1 MKILKALTFSAA
13 CFLASG
19 AIADGMQTQL
29 DNIFNEME
37 NYTKP
42 GSFETQ
48 RRSGYFAG
56 RYTFKTQIYDENLVS
71 LELPSARGG
80 CGGIDVFGGSFSFI
94 NSDQFAQLMRQ
105 VASNAK
111 GYAFQLAMDI
121 MCPDCMK
128 WMNEIQ
134 TKIQKMNEAL
144 GNSCQLAQGLVNDSF
159 NKMGLKN
166 KEDEEYSLIGTL
178 QGVGNDMADMKKSL
192 TSSETAASRLAAA
205 APDEFQAKQGAV
217 VMRALRHHSVEGWFT
232 GGDIL
237 LLEQI
242 MSMTGSIVVGPLEK
256 GADAQGETTKI
267 FVLEGGL
274 LTISDLMEGAE
285 NKPIYDCGEDPG
297 GLDER
302 CMLTDDIDP
311 KTKNVDIE
319 SLKERILEAMVGA
332 DGFITRIRTGN
343 VAAEPS
349 DQQKAILAAMPH
361 SVGSKIFLLAPI
373 SPDAAEQFL
382 EDSIDSITLEYIWR
396 LVNQSFKAVE
406 VAMANYQHTYEQ
418 PTRDQIA
425 EAKKVLREEY
435 NSLLARYQPLS
446 EIENHYNE
454 IIKNAD
460 RPRYLPVEKRGKGM
474 GK

>member
-1 MKILKALTFSAA
+1 MKAIKTLIFFCM
-13 CFLASG
+13 CFASIN
-19 AIADGMQTQL
+19 AYSDGMETQL
-29 DNIFNEME
+29 DNIFTEME
-37 NYTKP
+37 NYSRP

-71 LELPSARGG
+71 LDLPSARGG
-80 CGGIDVFGGSFSFI
+80 CGGIDVYGGSFSFI
-94 NSDQFAQLMRQ
+94 NSDQFAQLLRQ
-105 VASNAK
+105 VASNAR

-128 WMNEIQ
+128 WMNELQ
-134 TKIQKMNEAL
+134 TKMQKLNEAL

-178 QGVGNDMADMKKSL
+178 QGIGSDMADMKKSL
-192 TSSETAASRLAAA
+192 TSSETAASRLSAA

-217 VMRALRHHSVEGWFT
+217 VMRALRHHSVESWFN

-237 LLEQI
+237 LLEEI
-242 MSMTGSIVVGPLEK
+242 MSMTGSVVVGPLED
-256 GADAQGETTKI
+256 GSNGQGQTTKL

-274 LTISDLMEGAE
+274 LTISDLMEGAN
-285 NKPIYDCGEDPG
+285 NKSVYDCGEDPD

-302 CMLTDDIDP
+302 CMLTDEIDP

-319 SLKERILEAMVGA
+319 SLKERILEAMVGV

-343 VAAEPS
+343 VAAEPTER
-349 DQQKAILAAMPH
+349 QQAILASMPH
-361 SVGSKIFLLAPI
+361 SVGSKLFTLAPI

-396 LVNQSFKAVE
+396 LIDQSFKALE
-406 VAMANYQHTYEQ
+406 VAMANYQHVYEQ
-418 PTRDQIA
+418 PTREQIA
-425 EAKKVLREEY
+425 SSREKLRDEY
-435 NSLLARYQPLS
+435 NSLLHRYRPLS
-446 EIENHYNE
+446 EIETHYNE
-454 IIKNAD
+454 IIKNAG
-460 RPRYLPVEKRGKGM
+460 RPRYLPVERRGSGM
-474 GK
+474 E